1 LNRRRLLAGG
11 MALSALLAAQIVW
24 MATAPRAE
32 RNWIPEQRVLPAVEV
47 RGSLVTV
54 RDLRNF
60 RYSDRTTFTPA
71 YDTRTYDLDRLESV
85 WYVLSPFSQRWRGP
99 AHSFVSFGFAD
110 SQFVSISVEAR
121 REVGETYGVFKGLFR
136 RFELMYVIGDERDL
150 IGQRA
155 AYGTDRVYL
164 YPVRTSTEKMRAL
177 FLAMVQRANS
187 LREEPEFYNT
197 VTNNCTSNV
206 VAHVNQVAPRTVSA
220 GIKTMLPGYTDE
232 VAMRLGLIN
241 TELDLAGARERFLI
255 NDRARRAIGDPG
267 FSLRIRGL

>member
-1 LNRRRLLAGG
+1 MNRRRLLAGG
-11 MALSALLAAQIVW
+11 ISLAALLGAQIMW

-121 REVGETYGVFKGLFR
+121 REVGETYGVLKGLFR

-164 YPVRTSTEKMRAL
+164 YPVRTSPEKMRAL
-177 FLAMVQRANS
+177 FLAMVGRANS
-187 LREEPEFYNT
+187 LREQPEFYNT

-232 VAMRLGLIN
+232 VAMRLGLIH